1 MTSVEEH
8 IRKIQEH
15 LEGLNES
22 IERGIEKRPAT
33 IAFHC
38 SACSLQLLELYFH
51 AARKIDMGKTLNH
64 EWFKRPT
71 KEQRKEPIAKRHLK
85 IDIPEKSIIY
95 ELLYE
100 IEEERGSL
108 MYSKPTEG
116 QTKKVIV
123 AFNKFKGIIGRLL
136 RNEGIEI

>member
-1 MTSVEEH
+1 
-8 IRKIQEH
+8 
-15 LEGLNES
+15 
-22 IERGIEKRPAT
+22 
-33 IAFHC
+33 
-38 SACSLQLLELYFH
+38 
-51 AARKIDMGKTLNH
+51 MGKTLNH